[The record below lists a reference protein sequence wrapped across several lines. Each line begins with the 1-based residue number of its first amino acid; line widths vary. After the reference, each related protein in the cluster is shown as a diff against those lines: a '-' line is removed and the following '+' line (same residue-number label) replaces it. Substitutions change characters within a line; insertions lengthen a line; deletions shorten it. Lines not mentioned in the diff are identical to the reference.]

1 MATTWNP
8 SDKGSAITLSNGN
21 LTAAWSSSANSVRCT
36 ASASGTD
43 KRYWEITVDTTN
55 NELAIGVANAT
66 FDVTSAGNPLG
77 INVNSTAW
85 YDLNTGNVNY
95 NGVSQG
101 SLGTAANND
110 IISLAYDAGAGTLV
124 FKRNNGTGVTVTSTH
139 LPTGALFP
147 AVGGT
152 GNASSVQVTA
162 NFGATAFTYTP
173 PTGYSGFDTASLID
187 LVMTGGISF
196 GGAASYSPSSAVVM
210 SGGISFGGAATID
223 FHSSLLAEVTT
234 DGGMTFGGA
243 AAYEFVSGV
252 HPIISTAPMATALL
266 TSVTGPSGFI
276 LGQARVGTAALSG
289 ISGFVATITT
299 TAPKALAALFGGPQ
313 SIAASAPMASA
324 TLTGFGG
331 VAAVILANAPRAA
344 SSFSAVLTAIAN
356 IVATAPKPSISFE
369 VAIGNTGSVTAQAPS
384 ASAKLTSL
392 VSIFGTITAQAP
404 IATTA
409 FAGGMGYVTTI
420 IFNAPMA
427 RAYLTNNETLDTL
440 VKEMVVNTVTS
451 AVTEYDNYGFD
462 SFATIGGVV
471 YAAGADGIYELD
483 SGTKDNT
490 APVHAFFE
498 TGALSFGSE
507 YLKRMESLYAAYRTS
522 GDILVTVST
531 DEGKKYSY
539 SMKYDKAPTIKQRRV
554 PIGKGMKGKYWQC
567 KIENVNGATF
577 GFDTF
582 NILIHE
588 TVRRIGV

>member
-8 SDKGSAITLSNGN
+8 SDKGAGVTLSGGN
-21 LTAAWSSSANSVRCT
+21 LGVSVL
-36 ASASGTD
+36 ASGTD
-43 KRYWEITVDTTN
+43 SVRATASEASAKRYF
-55 NELAIGVANAT
+55 ELAITSGTGAGMNLAVGVANASAAITGT
-66 FDVTSAGNPLG
+66 FLG
-77 INVNSTAW
+77 GDANAMVYRGSDGAVKQNATTRATFATFGSGDTIGVAFDATARTVSFYKNNV
-85 YDLNTGNVNY
+85 L
-95 NGVSQG
+95 Q
-101 SLGTAANND
+101 
-110 IISLAYDAGAGTLV
+110 GTL
-124 FKRNNGTGVTVTSTH
+124 STNV
-139 LPTGALFP
+139 PTGALYP
-147 AVGGT
+147 VTGGEGGGT
-152 GNASSVQVTA
+152 ATAGTA
-162 NFGATAFTYTP
+162 NFGATTFTYTP